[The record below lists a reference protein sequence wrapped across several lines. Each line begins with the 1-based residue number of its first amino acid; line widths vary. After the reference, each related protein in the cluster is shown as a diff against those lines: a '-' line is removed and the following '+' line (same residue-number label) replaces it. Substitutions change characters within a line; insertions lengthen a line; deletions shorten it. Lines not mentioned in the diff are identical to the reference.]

1 MTQVDPRIVLRSPVP
16 EDAEPLAQLAR
27 DAFDA
32 AFAHL
37 YKPEDLAAFHAEYK
51 TTGKYRAAI
60 ANPAIRIQLAEV
72 EGKLAAYC
80 LLVLGEQFAD
90 HPDPKPRQP
99 VMLSQLY
106 CAGEATGMGL
116 GATLMDWAIAEA
128 RDWQADA
135 MTLSVYRENF
145 GAQRFYQ
152 RYGFRRIADIDFW
165 VGNHR
170 DDEYLYEL
178 LL

>member
-1 MTQVDPRIVLRSPVP
+1 MTQADPHLVLRPP
-16 EDAEPLAQLAR
+16 DPADAERLAKLAR

-37 YKPEDLAAFHAEYK
+37 YRPEDLAAFHAEYK
-51 TTGKYRAAI
+51 TPEKYLAAI

-72 EGKLAAYC
+72 DGTLCAYC
-80 LLVLGEQFAD
+80 LIVLGEQFAD
-90 HPDPKPRQP
+90 HPDPKPSRP

-106 CAGEATGMGL
+106 CARETTGKGL

-128 RDWQADA
+128 RAWQADA
-135 MTLSVYRENF
+135 MTLSVYSENF

-152 RYGFRRIADIDFW
+152 RYGFRHVADIDFW

-178 LL
+178 IL

>member
-1 MTQVDPRIVLRSPVP
+1 MTQSDPRIVLRPPKP
-16 EDAEPLAQLAR
+16 EDAERLAQLAR
-27 DAFDA
+27 EAFDA

-51 TTGKYRAAI
+51 TAGKYRKAI
-60 ANPAIRIQLAEV
+60 DDPATRIQLAEV
-72 EGKLAAYC
+72 DGQLAAYS
-80 LLVLGEQFAD
+80 LIVLGEQFAD
-90 HPDPKPRQP
+90 HPNPKPKRP

-106 CAGEATGMGL
+106 CAREATGMGL
-116 GATLMDWAIAEA
+116 GATLMGWVLAEA
-128 RDWQADA
+128 REWQADA
-135 MTLSVYRENF
+135 ITLSVYSENY

-152 RYGFRRIADIDFW
+152 RYGFRHVADIDFW

>member
-1 MTQVDPRIVLRSPVP
+1 MTQADRRVVLRPPRP
-16 EDAEPLAQLAR
+16 EDAGPLARFAR

-32 AFAHL
+32 AFGQL
-37 YKPEDLAAFHAEYK
+37 YNPQDLAAFFAQYK
-51 TTGKYRAAI
+51 TAERYRAAI
-60 ANPAIRIQLAEV
+60 ENPAVRIQLAEV
-72 EGKLAAYC
+72 DGKLAAYC
-80 LLVLGEQFAD
+80 LIVLGEQFAD
-90 HPDPKPRQP
+90 HPDPRPRRP

-116 GATLMDWAIAEA
+116 GTALMDWAMAEA
-128 RDWQADA
+128 RHWQADA
-135 MTLSVYRENF
+135 ITLSVYSENF

-152 RYGFRRIADIDFW
+152 RYGFRRVADIDFW